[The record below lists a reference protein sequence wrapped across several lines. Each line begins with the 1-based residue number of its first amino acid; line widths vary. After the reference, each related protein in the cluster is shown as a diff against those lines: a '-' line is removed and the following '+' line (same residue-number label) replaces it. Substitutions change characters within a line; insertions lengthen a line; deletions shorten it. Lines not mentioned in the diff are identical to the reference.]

1 MFWRSK
7 DVITNIPARR
17 SLLKSMGYT
26 DYDLKRP
33 LIGIANSWNTLVPGH
48 FNLRQVAA
56 AVSTGISQAGG
67 TPMEFGFIAGC
78 DGLANGHP
86 GMHYILPSR
95 DMIASDIEM
104 MIHAHC
110 LDAVVLLGSCD
121 KIVPGILMAAARLDI
136 PSIIVPGG
144 CMEGGMFF
152 DGRSSDITSLSEAQG
167 MLKAGKITQKEF
179 DELED
184 NAAPGCGSC
193 SFLGTANS
201 MCCTAEAL
209 GMTLPR
215 AGTAP
220 ATSALRL
227 RLAQDS
233 GRAIMNLAEKEITA
247 RKIINK
253 TSLENAIKVCMAI
266 GASTNTALHLPA
278 VAYEAEADISVED
291 FEKYSRTIP
300 HIAKVYPSGPANVGD
315 FHNAGGVPAVMK
327 ELSSVLDLEAITVS
341 GKTMGENLASAKT
354 ENPEIIRTMQ
364 EPFGSEGGLAILRG
378 NLAPDTAVS
387 KPAAIDPSMRKF
399 KGKAKVFDSEE
410 SAMEAVNSNLIKE
423 GEVIVIRY
431 EGPKGGPGMREMA
444 RISKFIYGLGLAL
457 KTALVTDGRFSGT
470 NNGCF
475 VGHVSP
481 EAAEG
486 GPIAAVKDGD
496 DITIDVPERKLTL
509 HVSEDEIKKRM
520 EKWKK
525 PEPKFK
531 SGYLAIYSR
540 LAESASRGA
549 VIRHDSG
556 QKP

>member
-1 MFWRSK
+1 MLWRSK
-7 DVITNIPARR
+7 DVITNNATRR
-17 SLLKSMGYT
+17 ALLKSMGYT

-33 LIGIANSWNTLVPGH
+33 LVGIANSWNTFVPGH
-48 FNLRQVAA
+48 FNLRQIAA

-95 DMIASDIEM
+95 DMIANDIEM
-104 MIHAHC
+104 MVNAHC
-110 LDAVVLLGSCD
+110 LDAVALLGSCD
-121 KIVPGILMAAARLDI
+121 KIVPGMLMAAARMDI

-144 CMEGGMFF
+144 CMEGGMYF
-152 DGRSSDITSLSEAQG
+152 DGRSSDITSLAEAQG
-167 MLKAGKITQKEF
+167 MLKAGKITEEEF
-179 DELED
+179 AELED

-201 MCCTAEAL
+201 MCCIAEAL
-209 GMTLPR
+209 GMTLPG

-233 GRAIMNLAEKEITA
+233 GRAVMNIAEKEITA
-247 RKIINK
+247 RNIINK
-253 TSLENAIKVCMAI
+253 ISLENALKVGMAI
-266 GASTNTALHLPA
+266 GASTNLALHLPA
-278 VAYEAEADISVED
+278 VAYEAEAGISVED

-300 HIAKVYPSGPANVGD
+300 HIARIYPSGPANVKD
-315 FHNAGGVPAVMK
+315 FHNAGGISAVMK
-327 ELSSVLDLEAITVS
+327 ELASVLDLGAMTVT
-341 GKTMGENLASAKT
+341 GRTMGENIYSAKT
-354 ENPEIIRTMQ
+354 QNPEIIRTMQ
-364 EPFGSEGGLAILRG
+364 QPFGREGGLAILRG
-378 NLAPDTAVS
+378 NLAPDTAIS
-387 KPAAIDPSMRKF
+387 KPAAIEPSMRKF
-399 KGKAKVFDSEE
+399 KGKARVFNSEE
-410 SAMEAVNSNLIKE
+410 TAMEAVGNGVIKE
-423 GEVIVIRY
+423 GDVIVIRY

-486 GPIAAVKDGD
+486 GPIAAVNDGD
-496 DITIDVPERKLTL
+496 EITIDIPERKLTL

-520 EKWKK
+520 QQWEK

-540 LAESASRGA
+540 LAESASKGA
-549 VIRHDSG
+549 VIKHRI
-556 QKP
+556 K